1 MHGKDKKKKRKK
13 PNTSEVKRE
22 SMADWTKN
30 QINGLFFC
38 NILHPKVT
46 GLPDVLRE
54 MTQYYTSKAL
64 HMWLEKILWE
74 NMHSNYIFNIQK
86 YLAFFQ

>member
-1 MHGKDKKKKRKK
+1 MDYFSAIYYTPVWQVFQMCWEK
-13 PNTSEVKRE
+13 
-22 SMADWTKN
+22 
-30 QINGLFFC
+30 
-38 NILHPKVT
+38 
-46 GLPDVLRE
+46 

-74 NMHSNYIFNIQK
+74 NMHSNYILNIQK